1 MIMPETSAGTAVPPP
16 QVPPIAP
23 AAAGADG
30 FDEQVF
36 RNVMKNV
43 GDTVRASWP
52 FSLDA
57 IRANIAYMSP
67 AAKEALVWAF
77 TWCIDPMHPIRLED
91 FCDRIGY
98 ARNTIWKIY
107 TGKYTHPDSKPDD
120 RKLLDAPE
128 KLLKNIRDFRRIETQ
143 RQKLGRVGFVVTPTV
158 KRIFEACDV
167 ARKSQTPVFLYGASQ
182 IGKTEALRQYCIEN
196 NHGRSVLVE
205 LEAVNGLRGLLQ
217 AVAAKVGVSPNA
229 NTPDL
234 IERLKK
240 AVTPDMLVAL
250 DEVHLLANVYRKG
263 SFFACMETVR
273 RIFVDHCKCGLV
285 LTFTLLGYGAAEKEK
300 ARELEQIF
308 RRGVHRYNLGDRPTT
323 KDVAAIVKAWSLEMP
338 AKHDEITIRLSHG
351 EVKDYPFQRL
361 GELAKGEGLKA
372 IVERLRSTAEVA
384 ADKGET
390 ITWEHFVFVD
400 ALIRKNALTP
410 SHGWEN

>member
-1 MIMPETSAGTAVPPP
+1 MITPETTSG
-16 QVPPIAP
+16 AP
-23 AAAGADG
+23 EAATQADNDAAEAAAL
-30 FDEQVF
+30 
-36 RNVMKNV
+36 RNV

-67 AAKEALVWAF
+67 EAKELLVWAF
-77 TWCIDPMHPIRLED
+77 TWCVDAGHPIRMDE
-91 FCDRIGY
+91 FCDRVGY
-98 ARNTIWKIY
+98 SKNTVWKIY
-107 TGKYTHPDSKPDD
+107 AGKYVHPDSTGDQ
-120 RKLLDAPE
+120 RRMMEAPE
-128 KLLKNIRDFRRIETQ
+128 KLLKAIRDFRRIELQ
-143 RQKLGRVGFVVTPTV
+143 REKLGRVGFAVTPTA
-158 KRIFEACDV
+158 KRFFLGCDL
-167 ARKSQTPVFLYGASQ
+167 ARKSQTPVFVYGSSQ
-182 IGKTEALRQYCIEN
+182 IGKTEAARQYCIEN

-229 NTPDL
+229 CTPDL

-240 AVTPDMLVAL
+240 AVTRDMVVIL

-285 LTFTLLGYGAAEKEK
+285 LTFTLLGYTAAEKEK

-308 RRGVHRYNLGDRPTT
+308 RRGVHRINLGDRPTVA
-323 KDVAAIVKAWSLEMP
+323 DVAAIARAWHLEMP
-338 AKHDEITIRLSHG
+338 AKHDEIVIAFDRTEHR
-351 EVKDYPFQRL
+351 EQPWVRL
-361 GELAKGEGLKA
+361 GQLAKEEGLKA
-372 IVERLRSTAEVA
+372 IVERLRSAAEQA
-384 ADKGET
+384 TDKGEDLD
-390 ITWEHFVFVD
+390 WKHFVLVD

-410 SHGWEN
+410 KHGWEA